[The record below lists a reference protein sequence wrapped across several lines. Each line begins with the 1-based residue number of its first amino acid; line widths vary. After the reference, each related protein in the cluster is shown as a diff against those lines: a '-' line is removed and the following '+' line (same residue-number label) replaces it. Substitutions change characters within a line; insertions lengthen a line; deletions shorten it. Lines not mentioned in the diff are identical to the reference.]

1 MKFVLMK
8 FNAITSANS
17 WTILGLHALQALQR
31 HPYLD
36 FLVLLGIDWE
46 FDLFWSFD
54 KRACLI

>member
-1 MKFVLMK
+1 MK
-8 FNAITSANS
+8 FNAITSAPS

-54 KRACLI
+54 KRACPI